1 MSWWYQKLKL
11 TKLDYSILKDL
22 YLLTDLIETVTRVV
36 FSMLQR
42 ILSKLT
48 EMNSSVEIIFIE
60 PNLRGKKW
68 FPNCFCNANIG
79 NICDHLRS
87 LGKGLDILLTN
98 YEKVFLMG
106 GFNEEETNI
115 HFKDL
120 SNLHKK
126 AWSKV
131 PLCLKIQIIQRLF

>member
-1 MSWWYQKLKL
+1 MISE
-11 TKLDYSILKDL
+11 TKIDKTRLFYIEGFIPSYRLDRNCHAGGLL
-22 YLLTDLIETVTRVV
+22 YVTED
-36 FSMLQR
+36 

-48 EMNSSVEIIFIE
+48 EMNSSVESIFIE
-60 PNLRGKKW
+60 LNLRGKKW

-87 LGKGLDILLTN
+87 LGKGLDTLLTN

-106 GFNEEETNI
+106 GFNEEEINI

-126 AWSKV
+126 A
-131 PLCLKIQIIQRLF
+131 